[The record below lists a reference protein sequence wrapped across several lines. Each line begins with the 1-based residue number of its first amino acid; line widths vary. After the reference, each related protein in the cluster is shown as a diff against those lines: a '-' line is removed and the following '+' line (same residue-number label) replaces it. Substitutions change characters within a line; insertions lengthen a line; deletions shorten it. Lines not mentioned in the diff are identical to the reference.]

1 MVFSFFKKRRDDEA
15 HQKIEKLHSAL
26 KDSFVNVKKDMSKLG
41 DWQSIIQKDVD
52 MRHKDH
58 SLKIKDFDRRL
69 IILESQLG
77 SFIDYYEE
85 KPKYNSNLSRK
96 SQEIKEEFEE
106 ATLIDDQIINDS
118 LKALT
123 ITHKKMF
130 ATLFQLQKQLGT
142 NKVSYKSLASVLYR
156 DRGYAEVR
164 STLSQYISFLVDH
177 GLVEKVR
184 SGKESYVTITELGFD
199 VLDTMNKF
207 QNNDLELKKREFRKG
222 YK

>member
-1 MVFSFFKKRRDDEA
+1 
-15 HQKIEKLHSAL
+15 
-26 KDSFVNVKKDMSKLG
+26 
-41 DWQSIIQKDVD
+41 

-69 IILESQLG
+69 NFIETQLG
-77 SFIDYYEE
+77 SFMDSYEE
-85 KPKYNSNLSRK
+85 KPKYNNSHLSRK
-96 SQEIKEEFEE
+96 SQELKEEFEE
-106 ATLIDDQIINDS
+106 ATLIDNQIINDS

-123 ITHKKMF
+123 VTHKKMF
-130 ATLFQLQKQLGT
+130 ATIFQLQKQLGT

-184 SGKESYVTITELGFD
+184 SGKESYISITELGFD

-207 QNNDLELKKREFRKG
+207 QNNDLELKKDDLEKVINKIKSERL
-222 YK
+222 

>member
-1 MVFSFFKKRRDDEA
+1 MVFSFFKKKRDDEA

-26 KDSFVNVKKDMSKLG
+26 KDSFVNVKKDMSELR
-41 DWQSIIQKDVD
+41 DWQDIIQKDFD
-52 MRHKDH
+52 IKHKDH
-58 SLKIKDFDRRL
+58 SFKIKDFDRRL
-69 IILESQLG
+69 SLLESQLV
-77 SFIDYYEE
+77 SYFDSYEE
-85 KPKYNSNLSRK
+85 KAKSHISRK

-123 ITHKKMF
+123 VTHKKMF

-184 SGKESYVTITELGFD
+184 SGKESYISITELGFD

-207 QNNDLELKKREFRKG
+207 QNSDLELKRR
-222 YK
+222 